1 VRIRLS
7 DFRALVPSWLFFDDA
22 TEGLLIELRVA
33 EDPGKPGPW
42 EKAFPGI
49 ARNVLHLFHS
59 PEANL
64 QLYRISCF
72 ESLLVESQEHL
83 QDPES
88 LARTEIYQLCLQLV
102 RAQRPETRFLQ
113 FRIGEALSS
122 AFHEKP
128 E

>member
-1 VRIRLS
+1 MQIRLA

-22 TEGLLIELRVA
+22 TEGLVIELRVA
-33 EDPGKPGPW
+33 EDLGRPGPW
-42 EKAFPGI
+42 EKAFPRI
-49 ARNVLHLFHS
+49 RRKPLDLVHS
-59 PEANL
+59 PETNL

-83 QDPES
+83 QDPEGLS
-88 LARTEIYQLCLQLV
+88 RTEIYKLCLQLV
-102 RAQRPETRFLQ
+102 RAQRPEASFLQ